1 MINLLQ
7 KIIFALA
14 ICGASFSGFAANAKP
29 YLTTEALP
37 NALNFYPAPPET
49 TSVQFMYDIS
59 QYMWGKSVRA
69 DSARAALAIAQAAT
83 NLDEMVRMFSE
94 PFGMEISAKTTPAIM
109 NLIERGIATLKQV
122 GRAPKKHYMR
132 RRPFDRFNEPT
143 LVPKDE
149 EVLRKNGS
157 YPSGHTILAWSMALL
172 LIEVNPTAQDALLKY
187 AYEWGQ
193 SRVIAGFHWQSD
205 VDASKVLVSGA
216 FASLH
221 SDETFLADM
230 RKARAEFKKLN
241 ASKKK

>member
-1 MINLLQ
+1 MIRILQ
-7 KIIFALA
+7 KSIFALA
-14 ICGASFSGFAANAKP
+14 ICGATLCSFAADAKP
-29 YLTTEALP
+29 YVKADALP

-59 QYMWGKSVRA
+59 QYMWGKAMRA
-69 DSARAALAIAQAAT
+69 DSARAALAIAQST
-83 NLDEMVRMFSE
+83 HNIEDMVRMFSE
-94 PFGMEISAKTTPAIM
+94 PFGLEISAKKTPAIM
-109 NLIERGIATLKQV
+109 NVIERGIATLRQV
-122 GRAPKKHYMR
+122 GRVPKKHYMR

-149 EVLRKNGS
+149 ELLRKNGS
-157 YPSGHTILAWSMALL
+157 YPSGHTILAWSMAMLL
-172 LIEVNPTAQDALLKY
+172 VEINPSAQDALLKY

-221 SDETFLADM
+221 NDETFLADM
-230 RKARAEFKKLN
+230 KKARAEFKKLS
-241 ASKKK
+241 AKKK

>member
-1 MINLLQ
+1 MIRILQ
-7 KIIFALA
+7 KSIFALA
-14 ICGASFSGFAANAKP
+14 ICGATLCSFAADAKP
-29 YLTTEALP
+29 YVKADALP

-59 QYMWGKSVRA
+59 QYMWGKAMRA
-69 DSARAALAIAQAAT
+69 DSARAALAIAQST
-83 NLDEMVRMFSE
+83 HNIEDMVRMFSE
-94 PFGMEISAKTTPAIM
+94 PFGLEISAKKTPAIM
-109 NLIERGIATLKQV
+109 NVIERGIATLRQV
-122 GRAPKKHYMR
+122 GRVPKKHYMR

-149 EVLRKNGS
+149 ELLRKNGS
-157 YPSGHTILAWSMALL
+157 YPSGHTILAWSMAMLL
-172 LIEVNPTAQDALLKY
+172 VEINPSAQDALLKY

-221 SDETFLADM
+221 NDETFLADM
-230 RKARAEFKKLN
+230 KKARTEFKKLS
-241 ASKKK
+241 AKKK

>member
-1 MINLLQ
+1 MIRILQ
-7 KIIFALA
+7 KSIFALA
-14 ICGASFSGFAANAKP
+14 ICGATLCSFAADAKP
-29 YLTTEALP
+29 YVKADALP

-59 QYMWGKSVRA
+59 QYMWGKAMRA

-83 NLDEMVRMFSE
+83 GLDVMLRMFSE
-94 PFGMEISAKTTPAIM
+94 PFGLEISAKKTPAIM
-109 NLIERGIATLKQV
+109 NVIERGIATLRQV
-122 GRAPKKHYMR
+122 GRVPKKHYMR

-149 EVLRKNGS
+149 ELLRKNGS
-157 YPSGHTILAWSMALL
+157 YPSGHTILAWSMAMLL
-172 LIEVNPTAQDALLKY
+172 VEINPSAQDALLKY

-221 SDETFLADM
+221 NDETFLADM
-230 RKARAEFKKLN
+230 KKARAEFKKLS
-241 ASKKK
+241 AKKK

>member
-1 MINLLQ
+1 MIRILQ
-7 KIIFALA
+7 KSIFTLA
-14 ICGASFSGFAANAKP
+14 ICGAALCSFAADVKP
-29 YLTTEALP
+29 YVKADALP

-59 QYMWGKSVRA
+59 QYMWGKSMRA
-69 DSARAALAIAQAAT
+69 DSARAALAIAQAET
-83 NLDEMVRMFSE
+83 NLSEMVRMFSE
-94 PFGMEISAKTTPAIM
+94 PFGMEISAQKTPAIM
-109 NLIERGIATLKQV
+109 NVIERGIATLRQV

-149 EVLRKNGS
+149 ETLRKNGS
-157 YPSGHTILAWSMALL
+157 YPSGHTILAWSMAMLL
-172 LIEVNPTAQDALLKY
+172 VEINPAAQDALLKY

-221 SDETFLADM
+221 NDETFLADM
-230 RKARAEFKKLN
+230 KKARAEFKKLS
-241 ASKKK
+241 AKKK

>member
-1 MINLLQ
+1 MIRILQ
-7 KIIFALA
+7 KSIFALA
-14 ICGASFSGFAANAKP
+14 ICGATLCSFAADAKP
-29 YLTTEALP
+29 YIKADALP

-59 QYMWGKSVRA
+59 QYMWGKAMRA
-69 DSARAALAIAQAAT
+69 DSARAALAIAQST
-83 NLDEMVRMFSE
+83 HNIEDMVRMFSE
-94 PFGMEISAKTTPAIM
+94 PFGMEISTQKTPAIM
-109 NLIERGIATLKQV
+109 NVIERGIATLRQV
-122 GRAPKKHYMR
+122 GRVTKKHYMR

-149 EVLRKNGS
+149 ELLRKNGS
-157 YPSGHTILAWSMALL
+157 YPSGHTILAWSMAMLL
-172 LIEVNPTAQDALLKY
+172 VEINPSAQDALLKY

-221 SDETFLADM
+221 NDETFLADM
-230 RKARAEFKKLN
+230 KKARAEFKKLS
-241 ASKKK
+241 AKKK

>member
-1 MINLLQ
+1 MIRILQ
-7 KIIFALA
+7 KSIFALA
-14 ICGASFSGFAANAKP
+14 ICGATLCSFAADAKP
-29 YLTTEALP
+29 YIKADALP

-59 QYMWGKSVRA
+59 QYMWGKAMRA
-69 DSARAALAIAQAAT
+69 DSARAALAIAQST
-83 NLDEMVRMFSE
+83 HNIEDMVRMFSE
-94 PFGMEISAKTTPAIM
+94 LFGMEISTQKTPAIM
-109 NLIERGIATLKQV
+109 NVIERGIATLRQV
-122 GRAPKKHYMR
+122 GRVTKKHYMR

-149 EVLRKNGS
+149 ELLRKNGS
-157 YPSGHTILAWSMALL
+157 YPSGHTILAWSMAMLL
-172 LIEVNPTAQDALLKY
+172 VEINPSAQDALLKY

-221 SDETFLADM
+221 NDETFLADM
-230 RKARAEFKKLN
+230 KKARAEFKKLS
-241 ASKKK
+241 AKKK

>member
-1 MINLLQ
+1 MIRILQ
-7 KIIFALA
+7 KSIFALA
-14 ICGASFSGFAANAKP
+14 ICGATLCSFAADAKP
-29 YLTTEALP
+29 YVKADALP

-59 QYMWGKSVRA
+59 QYMWGKAMRA
-69 DSARAALAIAQAAT
+69 DSARAALAIAQST
-83 NLDEMVRMFSE
+83 HNIEDMVRMFSE
-94 PFGMEISAKTTPAIM
+94 PFGLEISAKKTPAIM
-109 NLIERGIATLKQV
+109 NVIERGIATLRQV
-122 GRAPKKHYMR
+122 GRVPKKHYMR

-149 EVLRKNGS
+149 ELLRKNGS
-157 YPSGHTILAWSMALL
+157 YPSGHTILAWSMAMLL
-172 LIEVNPTAQDALLKY
+172 VEINLSAQDALLKY

-221 SDETFLADM
+221 NDETFLADM
-230 RKARAEFKKLN
+230 KKARAEFKKLS
-241 ASKKK
+241 AKKK

>member
-1 MINLLQ
+1 MNNLI
-7 KIIFALA
+7 KKVFVVVAF
-14 ICGASFSGFAANAKP
+14 CGASLCSFAADVKP
-29 YLTTEALP
+29 YVEADALP

-59 QYMWGKSVRA
+59 QYMWGKAMRA

-83 NLDEMVRMFSE
+83 AMDDMVRMFSE
-94 PFGMEISAKTTPAIM
+94 LFGMEISAKKTPAIM
-109 NLIERGIATLKQV
+109 NVIERGIATLRQV
-122 GRAPKKHYMR
+122 GRVPKKHYMR

-149 EVLRKNGS
+149 EALRKNGS
-157 YPSGHTILAWSMALL
+157 YPSGHTILAWSMAMLL
-172 LIEVNPTAQDALLKY
+172 VEINPAAQDALLKY

-221 SDETFLADM
+221 NDETFLADM
-230 RKARAEFKKLN
+230 KKARAEFKKLS
-241 ASKKK
+241 SKKK

>member
-1 MINLLQ
+1 
-7 KIIFALA
+7 
-14 ICGASFSGFAANAKP
+14 
-29 YLTTEALP
+29 
-37 NALNFYPAPPET
+37 
-49 TSVQFMYDIS
+49 MYDIS
-59 QYMWGKSVRA
+59 QYMWGKSVRE
-69 DSARAALAIAQAAT
+69 DSARASLAIAQATTDLNEIA
-83 NLDEMVRMFSE
+83 RMFSE
-94 PFGMEISAKTTPAIM
+94 PFGMEISAKKTPAIM
-109 NLIERGIATLKQV
+109 NLIERGIATLRQV

-143 LVPKDE
+143 LIPKDE

-172 LIEVNPTAQDALLKY
+172 LVEVNPAAQDALLKY

-205 VDASKVLVSGA
+205 VDASKVLISGA

-221 SDETFLADM
+221 ADETFLADM

-241 ASKKK
+241 VSKKK

>member
-1 MINLLQ
+1 MISLFQ
-7 KIIFALA
+7 KSLFALA
-14 ICGASFSGFAANAKP
+14 ICGATLCCFAADAKP
-29 YLTTEALP
+29 YVKADALP

-59 QYMWGKSVRA
+59 QYMWGKSMRA
-69 DSARAALAIAQAAT
+69 DSARAALAIAQAET
-83 NLDEMVRMFSE
+83 KLSEMVRMFSE
-94 PFGMEISAKTTPAIM
+94 PFGMEISAQKTPAIM
-109 NLIERGIATLKQV
+109 NVIERGIATLRQV
-122 GRAPKKHYMR
+122 GRVPKKHYMR

-157 YPSGHTILAWSMALL
+157 YPSGHTILAWSMAMLL
-172 LIEVNPTAQDALLKY
+172 VEINPAAQDALLKY

-221 SDETFLADM
+221 NDETFLADM
-230 RKARAEFKKLN
+230 KKARAEFKKLS
-241 ASKKK
+241 AKKK

>member
-7 KIIFALA
+7 KSIFVLV
-14 ICGASFSGFAANAKP
+14 ICGAAFSSFAAKAKP
-29 YLTTEALP
+29 YLATEALP

-69 DSARAALAIAQAAT
+69 DSARAALAIAQAET
-83 NLDEMVRMFSE
+83 DLDVMVQMFSE
-94 PFGMEISAKTTPAIM
+94 PFGMEISAKKTPAIM
-109 NLIERGIATLKQV
+109 NLIERGIATLRQV

-149 EVLRKNGS
+149 ESLRKNGS

-172 LIEVNPTAQDALLKY
+172 LVEVNPAAQDALLKY

-221 SDETFLADM
+221 ADETFLADM

-241 ASKKK
+241 ASKK